1 MLKNQVTGSS
11 SQGSPPHTH
20 LQQLNTR
27 KQNQTLILTHYMKK
41 NYEELIIFPSNK

>member
-11 SQGSPPHTH
+11 SH